1 MVPKVYLGVEWIG
14 LERILSSY
22 SVPPECGA
30 CVSFL
35 GIARSSPEDG
45 DVIELHYEAFPEMA
59 IKKME
64 EIRQR
69 ALQEFGVKEIFVHH
83 RLGVVKVGEPSFLV
97 LAFGRHR
104 EETFRACRFVVDEV
118 KRQVPLWKKEVFS
131 DGKEEWVLG
140 GG

>member
-14 LERILSSY
+14 LERVLSSY

-35 GIARSSPEDG
+35 GIARSAPEDKG
-45 DVIELHYEAFPEMA
+45 VLELHYEAFPEMA
-59 IKKME
+59 LKKME

-69 ALQEFGVKEIFVHH
+69 AMKEFGVKEILVHH
-83 RLGVVKVGEPSFLV
+83 RLGVVRVGEPSFLV
-97 LAFGRHR
+97 VVFGGHR

-118 KRQVPLWKKEVFS
+118 KRQVPIWKKEVFS
-131 DGKEEWVLG
+131 DGKGEWVLG